1 VMALEPM
8 FFSLIEITM
17 NFMPLALLT
26 HRLEES
32 EYKLIYVV
40 SAMLR
45 TSILKGPIV
54 VALTVKELIGLVG
67 VTVTTVTIVVIW
79 AGVGMGEVVTI
90 V

>member
-1 VMALEPM
+1 M

-45 TSILKGPIV
+45 TSILRGPIV
-54 VALTVKELIGLVG
+54 VALTVERLIGLVS
-67 VTVTTVTIVVIW
+67 VTIVVIW